1 MLVDNPN
8 YQLAVF
14 SKDGSSLV
22 NTVPVDSALFEITAY
37 DDTVNSNHGKLCP
50 LVTGNIYLQFFF
62 IFKTEFHSLNFIL
75 KIYNRCST
83 VLSRMH
89 HPRLFWTVH

>member
-22 NTVPVDSALFEITAY
+22 NTVSVDSKLFEITAY
-37 DDTVNSNHGKLCP
+37 GDDTVNSNHGKLCL
-50 LVTGNIYLQFFF
+50 LVTGNIFLQFY
-62 IFKTEFHSLNFIL
+62 LL
-75 KIYNRCST
+75 YC
-83 VLSRMH
+83 
-89 HPRLFWTVH
+89 LFYFQN